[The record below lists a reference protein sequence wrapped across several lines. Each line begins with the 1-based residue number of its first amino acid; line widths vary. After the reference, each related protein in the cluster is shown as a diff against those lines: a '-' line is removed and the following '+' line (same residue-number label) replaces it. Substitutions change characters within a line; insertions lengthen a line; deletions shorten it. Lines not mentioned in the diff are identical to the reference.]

1 MNSKKIIASFTTG
14 VICLLM
20 TISAFAITPEFGK
33 ATYYNDKYEGRK
45 TASGE
50 PYNKA
55 LYTCAHKTYKF
66 GTMLRVTRLDD
77 NRTVDVRVNDRGP
90 YAEGFVIDVSRAAAE
105 EIGLDKAGSLKVK
118 VEVIEKEAEAAP
130 TPAPTP
136 APKTAP
142 TTAPKTEPT
151 VKTQKNTVAAQTA
164 QSQPNVLPELVKAKA
179 TSPLAAPKTPKA
191 PVKETV
197 TVAPK
202 LSLLEN
208 ATYKIDVSKAEA
220 TGFAVQLYS
229 LSSIESAFTEASKL
243 QASYK
248 GKTLMQTAAD
258 GSCKV
263 LIGPYKTRKE
273 AEVAQKAAA
282 KKHPKCYIVNLDAD
296 NDKIK

>member
-20 TISAFAITPEFGK
+20 TISAFAIAPEFGK

-118 VEVIEKEAEAAP
+118 VEVIEKDAEAAP

-136 APKTAP
+136 AP
-142 TTAPKTEPT
+142 APKTEPT
-151 VKTQKNTVAAQTA
+151 IKTQKNTVASAPAT
-164 QSQPNVLPELVKAKA
+164 QSQPNVLPELVKSKA

-191 PVKETV
+191 PAKETV
-197 TVAPK
+197 AIAPK

-208 ATYKIDVSKAEA
+208 ATYKIDVAKAEA

-282 KKHPKCYIVNLDAD
+282 KKHPKCYIVNLEAD
-296 NDKIK
+296 NDKTK

>member
-1 MNSKKIIASFTTG
+1 MNSKKIFTSFTTG

-50 PYNKA
+50 LYNKA
-55 LYTCAHKTYKF
+55 LYTCAHKTHKF

-136 APKTAP
+136 ATTPKP
-142 TTAPKTEPT
+142 APKTEPT
-151 VKTQKNTVAAQTA
+151 VKTQKNTVATAPAA
-164 QSQPNVLPELVKAKA
+164 QSQPNVLPELVKSKA
-179 TSPLAAPKTPKA
+179 TSPLAAPKAPKA
-191 PVKETV
+191 PAKETV

-208 ATYKIDVSKAEA
+208 ATYKIDVAKAET

-229 LSSIESAFTEASKL
+229 LSSIEAAFSEASKL

-248 GKTLMQTAAD
+248 GKTLLQTASD

-273 AEVAQKAAA
+273 AEVAQKAAT
-282 KKHPKCYIVNLDAD
+282 KKHPKCYIVNLDQD
-296 NDKIK
+296 NDKTK

>member
-20 TISAFAITPEFGK
+20 TISAFAIAPEFGK

-118 VEVIEKEAEAAP
+118 VEVIEKDAEAAP

-136 APKTAP
+136 AP
-142 TTAPKTEPT
+142 APKTEPT
-151 VKTQKNTVAAQTA
+151 VKTPKNTVASAPAT
-164 QSQPNVLPELVKAKA
+164 QSQPNVLPELVKSKA

-191 PVKETV
+191 PAKETV
-197 TVAPK
+197 AIAPK

-208 ATYKIDVSKAEA
+208 ATYKIDVAKAEA

-282 KKHPKCYIVNLDAD
+282 KKHPKCYIVNLEAD
-296 NDKIK
+296 NDKTK